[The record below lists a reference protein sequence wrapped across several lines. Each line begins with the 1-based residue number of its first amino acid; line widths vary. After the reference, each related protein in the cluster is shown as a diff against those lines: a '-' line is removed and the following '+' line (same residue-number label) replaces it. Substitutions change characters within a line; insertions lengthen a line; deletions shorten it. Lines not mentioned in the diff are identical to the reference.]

1 MLRRAVIE
9 VLKALPALSGRA
21 YQAFLAP
28 ANAGRPYATVKVPAV
43 RGDPQLP
50 RAGAQLVEVRL
61 YADPDT
67 FVSLDQLESAVI
79 DALNGKEI
87 ADAVSSSVFHVEW
100 EPGGGDFQDDQRQLI
115 GRLVMFEA
123 AVLHEPTGS

>member
-1 MLRRAVIE
+1 MLRRAVIQA
-9 VLKALPALSGRA
+9 LKDVPALGGRV

-28 ANAGRPYATVKVPAV
+28 ANTGKPYATVKVPAA
-43 RGDPQLP
+43 RGDPQLA
-50 RAGAQLVEVRL
+50 RAGTQPLEVRL

-67 FVSLDQLESAVI
+67 FASLDQLESAVI
-79 DALNGKEI
+79 DAVNGKEI
-87 ADAVSSSVFHVEW
+87 SDVVSGSVFHVEW